1 MQIRESVHSVGMTEK
16 HADNY
21 EVVFRVA
28 GEAVAAKA
36 PQWFIEGFYTT
47 FEDAQRAAQAL
58 IAATHERLDLV
69 SILHAH
75 FDPERS
81 AFKERVVWTSDRN
94 LALLSRL
101 NLQPL
106 EAGIRTAIVAHF
118 DREALQAAAT
128 TSPARAIELH
138 TPSALL
144 VGLTSTVTAAFC
156 ALGVLVVLA

>member
-1 MQIRESVHSVGMTEK
+1 MTDK

-47 FEDAQRAAQAL
+47 FEDAQHAARQL
-58 IAATHERLDLV
+58 MEATHERLDLV

-75 FDPERS
+75 FDPERA

-106 EAGIRTAIVAHF
+106 EAGIRSAIVAHF
-118 DREALQAAAT
+118 DREASHAVSTMPIRIGELQ
-128 TSPARAIELH
+128 P
-138 TPSALL
+138 PSAIM
-144 VGLTSTVTAAFC
+144 VGLTSTFTAAFC

>member
-1 MQIRESVHSVGMTEK
+1 MTNK
-16 HADNY
+16 HDDNY

-28 GEAVAAKA
+28 GEAVAAKS
-36 PQWFIEGFYTT
+36 PQWFIEGFYTS
-47 FEDAQRAAQAL
+47 FDDARRAAQEL
-58 IAATHERLDLV
+58 IEETHERLDLV

-81 AFKERVVWTSDRN
+81 SFRERVVWTSDRS

-106 EAGIRTAIVAHF
+106 EEGIRSAIVAHC
-118 DREALQAAAT
+118 DRAASQAAAVPQLT
-128 TSPARAIELH
+128 RALEFRP
-138 TPSALL
+138 PSAIL

>member
-1 MQIRESVHSVGMTEK
+1 MTDR

-28 GEAVAAKA
+28 GEAVAAKT
-36 PQWFIEGFYTT
+36 PQWFIEGFYTA
-47 FEDAQRAAQAL
+47 FEDAQRAAQQL
-58 IAATHERLDLV
+58 IASTHEKLDLV
-69 SILHAH
+69 SILHAQL
-75 FDPERS
+75 DSKRA

-118 DREALQAAAT
+118 DRAVAQAAAVP
-128 TSPARAIELH
+128 SPIRTAELH
-138 TPSALL
+138 PPSAIV
-144 VGLTSTVTAAFC
+144 VGLTSTLTAAFC